1 MVRVVLVVL
10 VAAGFFV
17 TGDIPTLM
25 TGCQSGFLAVQ
36 NRVRSVV
43 RWEKAGKSYGLN
55 GQGDKD
61 PFNHGLSTHGTSA
74 VVPPRDQLPTD
85 ATRSVNLKELVAGS
99 RLVLWLVKKNGVH
112 ATQLDVLNPETGEV
126 LLTPTDS
133 PVRPPKRGRINTT
146 ALREGDKVSL
156 QYKQR
161 SQFDIESTEHYE
173 ALGAILAIERPRL
186 DQRSSS
192 IEH

>member
-1 MVRVVLVVL
+1 V
-10 VAAGFFV
+10 
-17 TGDIPTLM
+17 
-25 TGCQSGFLAVQ
+25 
-36 NRVRSVV
+36 
-43 RWEKAGKSYGLN
+43 GKSSGLN
-55 GQGDKD
+55 DQGDKD
-61 PFNHGLSTHGTSA
+61 QFNHGLSADGTSA

-112 ATQLDVLNPETGEV
+112 ATQLDVLNPATGEV
-126 LLTPTDS
+126 LLTPTDT
-133 PVRPPKRGRINTT
+133 PVRLPKRGHINTT

-156 QYKQR
+156 QYKQQ
-161 SQFDIESTEHYE
+161 SQFDIENTELYE

-186 DQRSSS
+186 NPQSSS